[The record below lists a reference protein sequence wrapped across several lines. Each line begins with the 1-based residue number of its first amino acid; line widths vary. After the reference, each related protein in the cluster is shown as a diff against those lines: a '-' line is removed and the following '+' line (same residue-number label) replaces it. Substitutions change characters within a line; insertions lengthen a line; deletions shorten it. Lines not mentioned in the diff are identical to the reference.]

1 MKKTALF
8 SAVLFALPLVA
19 SAQGLTPLKN
29 LIASIGQ
36 ILNTL
41 IPILIALALVVFF
54 WGLVQ
59 YIRKP
64 EISEGKNVMIAGILS
79 LFIMV
84 SVWGLVNLVHNALG
98 VNGNGQVQVPSVGI
112 PNYGGANSAN
122 QYPVPASFN
131 GAGAQPY

>member
-1 MKKTALF
+1 MKKTALT
-8 SAVLFALPLVA
+8 AAALFAFPLIA
-19 SAQGLTPLKN
+19 SAQQLTPLKQ

-41 IPILIALALVVFF
+41 IPVLIALALVVFF

-64 EISEGKNVMIAGILS
+64 EISEGKNVMIAGILA

-84 SVWGLVNLVHNALG
+84 SVWGLVNLVQSALA

-112 PNYGGANSAN
+112 PNY
-122 QYPVPASFN
+122 
-131 GAGAQPY
+131 